1 MADGKHIEVA
11 KAYVTIVPSLEGSQK
26 TIATEMGAAVEPA
39 AKQAGEKGGKNLG
52 ESLAKGLKTTT
63 AVIGAAMAAATASV
77 VATGKAFIS
86 AANSTAQYGDK
97 IDKMSQKMG
106 ISTKAYQEWDFIL
119 QHSGSSIDGLKKGL
133 TNVSTAMGELA
144 DASTKTIDTAQINK
158 TKLAYDKAALSVKD
172 AQKAYKNA
180 VKEHGKN
187 STEAQKAAIKV
198 KDAQLKASEAQNA
211 YAVACEGSSPKIS
224 NAASAIQSL
233 GVKTTDASGK
243 LRAQED
249 VFSDIVTAL
258 QGIENESDRTAK
270 AVAIFGKGAA
280 ADLGPLLNT
289 TAKDTEAMKKQINE
303 LGGVMSDDAIKAAA
317 NYQDEMQ
324 NMNTALTGV
333 KNNIM
338 SQFLPGMSAVMQGLS
353 KVFSGDKSG
362 MGAITTGI
370 QSVIQNI
377 TAMAPQFITIIS
389 TIVNSLITA
398 FGPMLPQLVAALFG
412 FITQVLT
419 TFTTMIPQLTPV
431 ITMGLQGIA
440 QALLT
445 CLPVLIQGLMGVI
458 TGIVTWLSS
467 GDNVKTFVDG
477 ILQLVSTLAEGFAD
491 MLPILL
497 PAIVNIIGQ
506 ISDSLTQ
513 PKNVQMII
521 TSVLYIVGAI
531 IVALVKALP
540 EIGGV
545 IVKTFTN
552 LGKLLKECGGAIIE
566 TIGPFFT
573 KLWNDVSAKLG
584 AFVASVFTKLKE
596 LPRNVVQI
604 GKDLI
609 TGLWN
614 GINDK
619 IKWVK
624 DKIAGMGQSITNAIK
639 KVFGV
644 HSPSKVFAEIGG
656 FLAEG
661 LGVGFESEIGDVES
675 DMAKSMNGL
684 TGNMTATVSA
694 QGAPGDLM
702 GNTTNYNG
710 GAVTI
715 NVYGAEGQSVN
726 ELADVIAIKLQEM
739 TTRRSAVYA

>member
-77 VATGKAFIS
+77 VATGKAFIN
-86 AANSTAQYGDK
+86 AANDVASYGDN

-106 ISTKAYQEWDFIL
+106 ISAKGYQEWDFIMK
-119 QHSGSSIDGLKKGL
+119 HAGASIDSLKGSMKTLANAAVNGSDAFQKL
-133 TNVSTAMGELA
+133 GISQQEIANMSQEELFN
-144 DASTKTIDTAQINK
+144 KTIS
-158 TKLAYDKAALSVKD
+158 ALQNVKD
-172 AQKAYKNA
+172 
-180 VKEHGKN
+180 E
-187 STEAQKAAIKV
+187 
-198 KDAQLKASEAQNA
+198 
-211 YAVACEGSSPKIS
+211 
-224 NAASAIQSL
+224 
-233 GVKTTDASGK
+233 TT
-243 LRAQED
+243 R
-249 VFSDIVTAL
+249 TAL
-258 QGIENESDRTAK
+258 ASK
-270 AVAIFGKGAA
+270 VLGKGATE
-280 ADLGPLLNT
+280 LGALFNMSSEE
-289 TAKDTEAMKKQINE
+289 TEGLRQQVHD
-303 LGGVMSDDAIKAAA
+303 LGGVMSDEAVKAAA
-317 NYQDEMQ
+317 DYQDSMQ
-324 NMNTALTGV
+324 NMQTSLTGI
-333 KNNIM
+333 KNNLM
-338 SQFLPGMSAVMQGLS
+338 GQFLPGMSSVMQGLS

-398 FGPMLPQLVAALFG
+398 FGPMLPQLVSALFG

-506 ISDSLTQ
+506 IAQSLTD
-513 PKNVQMII
+513 PKNVKMII
-521 TSVLYIVGAI
+521 TSVLYIVGA
-531 IVALVKALP
+531 VVMALVKALP

-545 IVKTFTN
+545 IVKLGTNILNTIKGIGSSIMSRIGPWFTET
-552 LGKLLKECGGAIIE
+552 LGKIGG
-566 TIGPFFT
+566 
-573 KLWNDVSAKLG
+573 
-584 AFVASVFTKLKE
+584 FVANIISKIASLPGKVLDIGKNLVSGLWKGISEKLNWLKDRIDSFGKTIVNKVKSVF
-596 LPRNVVQI
+596 
-604 GKDLI
+604 
-609 TGLWN
+609 
-614 GINDK
+614 
-619 IKWVK
+619 
-624 DKIAGMGQSITNAIK
+624 S
-639 KVFGV
+639 V

>member
-77 VATGKAFIS
+77 VATGKAFIN
-86 AANSTAQYGDK
+86 AANDVASYGDN

-106 ISTKAYQEWDFIL
+106 ISTKAYQEWDFVM
-119 QHSGSSIDGLKKGL
+119 QHCGTSIESLKPSMKTLANAAVKGSDAFDKLGISQQDIA
-133 TNVSTAMGELA
+133 NMSQEELFG
-144 DASTKTIDTAQINK
+144 KTIS
-158 TKLAYDKAALSVKD
+158 ALQNVK
-172 AQKAYKNA
+172 N
-180 VKEHGKN
+180 E
-187 STEAQKAAIKV
+187 TE
-198 KDAQLKASEAQNA
+198 
-211 YAVACEGSSPKIS
+211 
-224 NAASAIQSL
+224 
-233 GVKTTDASGK
+233 
-243 LRAQED
+243 R
-249 VFSDIVTAL
+249 TAL
-258 QGIENESDRTAK
+258 ASK
-270 AVAIFGKGAA
+270 LLGKGATELGA
-280 ADLGPLLNT
+280 LFNMSADETDAL
-289 TAKDTEAMKKQINE
+289 KQQVHD

-324 NMNTALTGV
+324 NMKTALTGV

-398 FGPMLPQLVAALFG
+398 FGPMLPQLVSALFG

-506 ISDSLTQ
+506 IAQSLTD
-513 PKNVQMII
+513 PKNVKMIV
-521 TSVLYIVGAI
+521 TSALYIVGAVV
-531 IVALVKALP
+531 VALVKALP

-545 IVKTFTN
+545 IVKLATN
-552 LGKLLKECGGAIIE
+552 ILGTLKDLGSSILAKVGPWFSQTLGKIGG
-566 TIGPFFT
+566 
-573 KLWNDVSAKLG
+573 
-584 AFVASVFTKLKE
+584 FVADIISKIAT
-596 LPRNVVQI
+596 LPSKVIDI
-604 GKDLI
+604 GKNLVS
-609 TGLWN
+609 
-614 GINDK
+614 GIWKGISEKLN
-619 IKWVK
+619 WLK
-624 DKIAGMGQSITNAIK
+624 DKIDSFGKSIIN
-639 KVFGV
+639 KVKSVFSV
-644 HSPSKVFAEIGG
+644 HSPSKVFAEIGS

-661 LGVGFESEIGDVES
+661 LGVGWDDQIVDVQS
-675 DMAKSMNGL
+675 DMVKSMTGL
-684 TGNMTATVSA
+684 TGNMTATVTANGSA
-694 QGAPGDLM
+694 SALA
-702 GNTTNYNG
+702 GNSTNYNG
-710 GAVTI
+710 SPVTI
-715 NVYGAEGQSVN
+715 NVYAAEGQDVN
-726 ELADVIAIKLQEM
+726 SLANVIADKLEAM
-739 TTRRSAVYA
+739 TARKKVVYA

>member
-39 AKQAGEKGGKNLG
+39 AKQAGEKGGKSLG
-52 ESLAKGLKTTT
+52 ENLAKGLKATT
-63 AVIGAAMAAATASV
+63 AVIGAAMAAATAGV
-77 VATGKAFIS
+77 VATGKAFIN
-86 AANSTAQYGDK
+86 AANDVASYGDN

-106 ISTKAYQEWDFIL
+106 ISAQGYQEWDFIMKHAGASIDSL
-119 QHSGSSIDGLKKGL
+119 KGSMKTLANAAVSGSDAFKQLGISQQNIA
-133 TNVSTAMGELA
+133 NMSQEELFN
-144 DASTKTIDTAQINK
+144 KTIS
-158 TKLAYDKAALSVKD
+158 AL
-172 AQKAYKNA
+172 
-180 VKEHGKN
+180 
-187 STEAQKAAIKV
+187 
-198 KDAQLKASEAQNA
+198 QN
-211 YAVACEGSSPKIS
+211 VQDE
-224 NAASAIQSL
+224 
-233 GVKTTDASGK
+233 TT
-243 LRAQED
+243 R
-249 VFSDIVTAL
+249 TAL
-258 QGIENESDRTAK
+258 ASK
-270 AVAIFGKGAA
+270 VLGKGATE
-280 ADLGPLLNT
+280 LGALFNMSSEE
-289 TAKDTEAMKKQINE
+289 TEGLRQQVHD
-303 LGGVMSDDAIKAAA
+303 LGGVMSDDAVKAAA
-317 NYQDEMQ
+317 TYQDSMQ
-324 NMNTALTGV
+324 NMQTSLTGI
-333 KNNIM
+333 KNNLM
-338 SQFLPGMSAVMQGLS
+338 GQFLPGMSSVMQGLS

-398 FGPMLPQLVAALFG
+398 FGPMLPQLVSALFG

-506 ISDSLTQ
+506 IAQSLTD
-513 PKNVQMII
+513 PKNVKMIVQ
-521 TSVLYIVGAI
+521 SALYIVGA
-531 IVALVKALP
+531 VVMALVKALP

-545 IVKTFTN
+545 IVKLGVNILGLLKDLGSSILARIGPWFTET
-552 LGKLLKECGGAIIE
+552 LGKIGG
-566 TIGPFFT
+566 
-573 KLWNDVSAKLG
+573 
-584 AFVASVFTKLKE
+584 FVANIISKIASLPGKVLDIGKNLVSGLWKGISEKLNWLKDRIESFGKTIVNKVKSVF
-596 LPRNVVQI
+596 
-604 GKDLI
+604 
-609 TGLWN
+609 
-614 GINDK
+614 
-619 IKWVK
+619 
-624 DKIAGMGQSITNAIK
+624 S
-639 KVFGV
+639 V